1 MRSVRMARK
10 TFGDASRREAGH
22 RPASESESTID
33 LLRLARGGDNAALER
48 LFTRYM
54 APLKRWAHGR
64 LPHWA
69 RDLRDTDD
77 LVQES
82 VLQTLKQV
90 HRFEPT
96 RDGAFH
102 AYLRTALH
110 NRLIDEIRRVTRA
123 PHDALTDQPDAAPS
137 PIEQAIGRETLERYE
152 QALTRLHP
160 HEREAIL
167 ARVEFG
173 RSYSEIADA
182 LGKSSAD
189 AARMLVGRALVRLA
203 REMQS
208 GR

>member
-10 TFGDASRREAGH
+10 TFGDASRRETGQ

-33 LLRLARGGDNAALER
+33 LLRLARSGDNAALGR
-48 LFTRYM
+48 LFARYM

-102 AYLRTALH
+102 AYLRKALH

-137 PIEQAIGRETLERYE
+137 PIEEAIGRETLERYE
-152 QALTRLHP
+152 QALARLHP

-173 RSYSEIADA
+173 RSYPEIADA